1 MVERMARSLETNW
14 GVMKQDVSKFDGIY
28 RREASLCRQFFEK
41 KPQQYCH
48 LSCLDLLRSTNIPCG
63 NYILAWK
70 KHELE
75 SSLWYLVSRISM
87 SMEIVIRI
95 SLKNHLNLCFQASKG
110 FRFWVW
116 ALLSSFQL
124 REVSRWSELRND
136 LVKTL
141 ELVERKRFAMLWL
154 CMKNKVVQ
162 EFIARHVSKSTSH
175 PTTESSTIEC

>member
-1 MVERMARSLETNW
+1 MDIFSSALATYRTTNNSLAHRLHIARFKIAGAMVERMARSLETNW
-14 GVMKQDVSKFDGIY
+14 GVMKEDVSKFDGIY

-116 ALLSSFQL
+116 ALLPSF
-124 REVSRWSELRND
+124 EGGV
-136 LVKTL
+136 TL
-141 ELVERKRFAMLWL
+141 IGA
-154 CMKNKVVQ
+154 
-162 EFIARHVSKSTSH
+162 S
-175 PTTESSTIEC
+175 